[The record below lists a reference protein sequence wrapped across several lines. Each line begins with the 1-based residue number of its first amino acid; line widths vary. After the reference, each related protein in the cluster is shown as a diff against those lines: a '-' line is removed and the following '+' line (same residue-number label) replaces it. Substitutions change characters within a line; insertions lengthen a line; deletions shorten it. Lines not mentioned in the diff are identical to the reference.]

1 MNHPVAS
8 IKSSAPLAML
18 TRYFRR
24 IDGVSLVESHGID
37 EDFGI
42 DLLFNECKFYIDRQ
56 FGIVQLYVQNESCDN
71 KSIDLF
77 VSHFKSIPRGIFS
90 ALMSMVCLDLFVPRG
105 K

>member
-24 IDGVSLVESHGID
+24 IDGVSLVESHGFD

-42 DLLFNECKFYIDRQ
+42 DL
-56 FGIVQLYVQNESCDN
+56 
-71 KSIDLF
+71 
-77 VSHFKSIPRGIFS
+77 FS
-90 ALMSMVCLDLFVPRG
+90 
-105 K
+105 